1 MAYDLERT
9 ASERLALLMRSGHG
23 LIVME
28 THEER
33 RAVRLVLDTAQG
45 ISQRCWAWSM
55 VRGLVPLDREEG
67 EPANATADPVTA
79 LLHLI
84 SLNQPWVA
92 VMADLQRHFTEPKVV
107 RAAREA
113 AEQAHRSGSTLVL
126 VGPTVDLPAELQRL
140 AFPFP
145 LPLPDSAHFE
155 RLIKRV
161 YRDVSHGGQ
170 NVDHELRREEF
181 DRLTESMIGLT
192 EIEAERII
200 RQVIL
205 DDGRLDARDIERV
218 RNAKRATLASH
229 GQLEVLP
236 VSDNLDSLGGHE
248 KLKAWLRARRKA
260 MTKKGKEFGIDPP
273 RGVLLLGV
281 PGCGKSFCAR
291 LVAGE
296 WRRPLLRLDVGGLY
310 NRFIGNT
317 EANLREALRQAD
329 SMAPCV
335 LWIDE
340 IEKAFASEGSA
351 DADGGVSQ
359 RLFGTMLTW
368 MNDRRSDVFI
378 IATANQLHRLP
389 TELLR
394 KGRFDEIFFIDLPPF
409 EARKRIFEIHIARRG
424 RMPKAYEVELLAGM
438 TDGFSGAE
446 IEQLIVDALHGAFEK
461 SEQLATNHIV
471 EAIGRTH
478 PMSVT
483 MAERITAMRQWA
495 ESRCTMSHDG

>member
-1 MAYDLERT
+1 MSYDLDRT
-9 ASERLALLMRSGHG
+9 DSERLSLLIRSGYG

-33 RAVRLVLDTAQG
+33 RAVRLVLEAAQA
-45 ISQRCWAWSM
+45 IEQRCWAWSM
-55 VRGLVPLDREEG
+55 VRGLVPLDKNDAQ
-67 EPANATADPVTA
+67 PANGTADPAIA

-84 SLNQPWVA
+84 SLSGRWVA
-92 VMADLQRHFTEPKVV
+92 VMADLHRHFDQPKVV

-113 AEQAHRSGSTLVL
+113 AEEAHRHDSTLVII
-126 VGPTVDLPAELQRL
+126 GPTVNLPAELQRL
-140 AFPFP
+140 AFTFP
-145 LPLPDSAHFE
+145 LPLPDVGQFE
-155 RLIKRV
+155 RIVRRV
-161 YRDVSHGGQ
+161 YREVSQTAQH
-170 NVDHELRREEF
+170 VETELRRE
-181 DRLTESMIGLT
+181 DLQRLTESLIGLT

-205 DDGRLDARDIERV
+205 QDGRLDASDIERV
-218 RNAKRATLASH
+218 RNAKRATLSSH
-229 GQLEVLP
+229 GQLESLP
-236 VSDNLDSLGGHE
+236 VNGNLDSLGGHE
-248 KLKAWLRARRKA
+248 KLKTWLRMRRLA
-260 MTKKGKEFGIDPP
+260 MTSKGRAFGIDPP

-296 WRRPLLRLDVGGLY
+296 WRRPLVRLDVGGLY

-329 SMAPCV
+329 GMAPCV

-340 IEKAFASEGSA
+340 IEKAFASESSA

-368 MNDRRSDVFI
+368 MNDRKSDVFI

-394 KGRFDEIFFIDLPPF
+394 KGRFDEIFFVDLPPL
-409 EARKRIFEIHIARRG
+409 EARKRIFEIHLSRRART
-424 RMPKAYEVELLAGM
+424 PKAFDIDMLAGL
-438 TDGFSGAE
+438 TEGFSGAE
-446 IEQLIVDALHGAFEK
+446 IEQLIVDALLGAFNAN
-461 SEQLATNHIV
+461 EQLANKHIV
-471 EAIGRTH
+471 EAFGRTH

-483 MAERITAMRQWA
+483 MAERIAAMRAWA
-495 ESRCTMSHDG
+495 ASRCTMSDGG

>member
-1 MAYDLERT
+1 MSYDLDRT
-9 ASERLALLMRSGHG
+9 EEERLALLMRAGYG

-33 RAVRLVLDTAQG
+33 RAVRLVLEAAQA
-45 ISQRCWAWSM
+45 IDQRCWAWSL
-55 VRGLVPLDREEG
+55 VRGLVPLDKREG
-67 EPANATADPVTA
+67 MNANATHEPAAA

-84 SLNQPWVA
+84 SLPDPWVA
-92 VMADLQRHFTEPKVV
+92 VMADLQRHFGDDKVV

-113 AEQAHRSGSTLVL
+113 AEQAHRNGSTLVL
-126 VGPTVDLPAELQRL
+126 LGPTIDLPTELQRL

-145 LPLPDSAHFE
+145 LALPDTAFFE
-155 RLIKRV
+155 KLIKRV
-161 YRDVSHGGQ
+161 YREVFQ
-170 NVDHELRREEF
+170 TNQQIEHELKREDLE
-181 DRLTESMIGLT
+181 RLAESLIGLT
-192 EIEAERII
+192 EMEAERVI
-200 RQVIL
+200 RQVIIE
-205 DDGRLDARDIERV
+205 DARLDARDVERV
-218 RNAKRATLASH
+218 RLAKRATLSSH
-229 GQLEVLP
+229 GQLEVL
-236 VSDNLDSLGGHE
+236 SANETLDSLGGHE
-248 KLKAWLRARRKA
+248 KLKKWLRMRREA
-260 MTKKGKEFGIDPP
+260 MSKRGKEFGIDPP

-329 SMAPCV
+329 GMAPCV

-340 IEKAFASEGSA
+340 IEKAFASEGSS

-378 IATANQLHRLP
+378 IATANQVQRLP

-394 KGRFDEIFFIDLPPF
+394 KGRFDEIFFIDLPPL
-409 EARKRIFEIHIARRG
+409 EARQMIFEIHLTKRG
-424 RMPKAYEVELLAGM
+424 RMPKAFDIETLAGL
-438 TDGFSGAE
+438 TEGFSGAE
-446 IEQLIVDALHGAFEK
+446 IEQLVVDGLHIAFNAG
-461 SEQLATNHIV
+461 EQLATNHIV
-471 EAIGRTH
+471 AAFGRTQ
-478 PMSVT
+478 PMAVT
-483 MAERITAMRQWA
+483 MAERIAAMRQWA
-495 ESRCTMSHDG
+495 ESRCTMSH

>member
-1 MAYDLERT
+1 MSYELDRT
-9 ASERLALLMRSGHG
+9 DAERLSLLMRSGYG

-33 RAVRLVLDTAQG
+33 RAVRLVLEAAQA
-45 ISQRCWAWSM
+45 IEQRCWAWSM
-55 VRGLVPLDREEG
+55 VRGLVPLDKRDA
-67 EPANATADPVTA
+67 EPANATADPATA

-84 SLNQPWVA
+84 SLSDRWVA
-92 VMADLQRHFTEPKVV
+92 VMADVHRHFSDPKVV

-113 AEQAHRSGSTLVL
+113 AEQAHRNGSTLVL
-126 VGPTVDLPAELQRL
+126 VGPTVDLPTELQRL
-140 AFPFP
+140 AFSFP
-145 LPLPDSAHFE
+145 LPLPDMPQFE
-155 RLIKRV
+155 KLVKRI
-161 YRDVSHGGQ
+161 YRDVVQ
-170 NVDHELRREEF
+170 TNIKVEHELNREDFE
-181 DRLTESMIGLT
+181 RLTESLIGLT

-205 DDGRLDARDIERV
+205 EDGRLDGRDIERV
-218 RNAKRATLASH
+218 RNAKRATLSSH

-236 VSDNLDSLGGHE
+236 VNDNLDSLGGHD
-248 KLKAWLRARRKA
+248 KLKPWLRLRRQA
-260 MTKKGKEFGIDPP
+260 MTNKGKEFGIDPP

-329 SMAPCV
+329 GMAPCV

-378 IATANQLHRLP
+378 VATANQLQRLP

-394 KGRFDEIFFIDLPPF
+394 KGRFDEIFFIDLPPL
-409 EARKRIFEIHIARRG
+409 EARVKIFEIHLSRRA
-424 RMPKAYEVELLAGM
+424 RMPKAFDIDTLAGL
-438 TDGFSGAE
+438 TAGFSGAE
-446 IEQLIVDALHGAFEK
+446 IEQLIVDAMHGAFNAG
-461 SEQLATNHIV
+461 EQLATRHIV

-478 PMSVT
+478 PMAVT
-483 MAERITAMRQWA
+483 MAERIAAMRQWA
-495 ESRCTMSHDG
+495 ESRCTMSE

>member
-1 MAYDLERT
+1 MAYDIDRSDAEKL
-9 ASERLALLMRSGHG
+9 SLLMRSGHG

-33 RAVRLVLDTAQG
+33 RAVRLVLEAAQA
-45 ISQRCWAWSM
+45 IEQRCWAWSM
-55 VRGLVPLDREEG
+55 VRGLVPLDKREG
-67 EPANATADPVTA
+67 QAAGGTIDPALA

-84 SLNQPWVA
+84 SLSERWVA
-92 VMADLQRHFTEPKVV
+92 IMADLQRHFTEAKVV
-107 RAAREA
+107 RATREA
-113 AEQAHRSGSTLVL
+113 AEQAHRNGSSLVL
-126 VGPTVDLPAELQRL
+126 IAPAANLPAELQRL

-145 LPLPDSAHFE
+145 LPLPDSAFFE
-155 RLIKRV
+155 KLVKRV
-161 YRDVSHGGQ
+161 YRDVVAGNEQ
-170 NVDHELRREEF
+170 VEHELKREDF
-181 DRLTESMIGLT
+181 DRLIESLIGLT

-200 RQVIL
+200 RHVIL
-205 DDGRLDARDIERV
+205 HDGRLDAGDVERV
-218 RNAKRATLASH
+218 RQAKRATMSAQ

-236 VSDNLDSLGGHE
+236 VADNLDSLGGHE
-248 KLKAWLRARRKA
+248 RLKDWLRKRRAA
-260 MTKKGKEFGIDPP
+260 MSSKGREFGIEPP

-310 NRFIGNT
+310 NRFVGNT
-317 EANLREALRQAD
+317 EHNLREALRQAD

-340 IEKAFASEGSA
+340 IEKAFASEGSG

-378 IATANQLHRLP
+378 IATANQVHRLP

-409 EARKRIFEIHIARRG
+409 EARQRIFEIHFQRRG
-424 RMPKAYEVELLAGM
+424 RMPRTFDIETLAGL
-438 TDGFSGAE
+438 TEGFSGAE
-446 IEQLIVDALHGAFEK
+446 IEQLIVDALHVAF
-461 SEQLATNHIV
+461 SRNEQLATNHV
-471 EAIGRTH
+471 VDAAARTH
-478 PMSVT
+478 PMAVT
-483 MAERITAMRQWA
+483 MSERITAMRQWA
-495 ESRCTMSHDG
+495 ESRCVLSHGD

>member
-1 MAYDLERT
+1 MAYDLDRSD
-9 ASERLALLMRSGHG
+9 AERLSLLMRSGHG

-33 RAVRLVLDTAQG
+33 RGVRLVMEAAAS
-45 ISQRCWAWSM
+45 IEQRCWAWSL
-55 VRGLVPLDREEG
+55 VRGLVPLDRREG
-67 EPANATADPVTA
+67 QMASGTNDPTAA

-84 SLNQPWVA
+84 SLTDRWVA
-92 VMADLQRHFTEPKVV
+92 IMADLQRHLDDPKVI

-113 AEQAHRSGSTLVL
+113 AEQAHRNGSTLVL
-126 VGPTVDLPAELQRL
+126 LGPAMELPAELQRL

-145 LPLPDSAHFE
+145 LTLPDTAFFE
-155 RLIKRV
+155 KLVKRV
-161 YRDVSHGGQ
+161 YREVLADNQQIG
-170 NVDHELRREEF
+170 HELKREDF
-181 DRLTESMIGLT
+181 TRLTESLIGLT

-205 DDGRLDARDIERV
+205 EDGRLDARDVDRV
-218 RNAKRATLASH
+218 RNAKRATIASH

-236 VSDNLDSLGGHE
+236 VADNLDSLGGHDR
-248 KLKAWLRARRKA
+248 LKDWLRKRRAA
-260 MTKKGKEFGIDPP
+260 MSSKGREFGIEPP

-317 EANLREALRQAD
+317 EHNLREALRQAD

-340 IEKAFASEGSA
+340 IEKAFASEGGG

-378 IATANQLHRLP
+378 IATANQVHRLP

-394 KGRFDEIFFIDLPPF
+394 KGRFDEIFFIDLPPP
-409 EARKRIFEIHIARRG
+409 EARQRIFEIHLSKRG
-424 RMPKAYEVELLAGM
+424 RLAQSFDIE
-438 TDGFSGAE
+438 TLAALTEGFSGAE
-446 IEQLIVDALHGAFEK
+446 IEQLIVDALHGAF
-461 SEQLATNHIV
+461 SANEQLATHHVV
-471 EAIGRTH
+471 EAVGRTK
-478 PMSVT
+478 PMAVT
-483 MAERITAMRQWA
+483 MAERIASMRQWA
-495 ESRCTMSHDG
+495 ESRCTMSHGD